1 MVRRYLLTAA
11 LIAAFAVPA
20 SAATMKA
27 KVYYAEQVVKTQA
40 CYVVTFK
47 PNGKT
52 ATMIGTD
59 SYKTFAL
66 AAAAIKADTS
76 CKVPPMKKPMKPMAP
91 AKPK

>member
-1 MVRRYLLTAA
+1 MVRKYLVTAA

-20 SAATMKA
+20 TAATMKA
-27 KVYYAEQVVKTQA
+27 NVYYAEQSVKTQA

-59 SYKTFAL
+59 SFKTFAL
-66 AAAAIKADTS
+66 AAAAVKADTS
-76 CKVPPMKKPMKPMAP
+76 CKPPKMKAKPMAP